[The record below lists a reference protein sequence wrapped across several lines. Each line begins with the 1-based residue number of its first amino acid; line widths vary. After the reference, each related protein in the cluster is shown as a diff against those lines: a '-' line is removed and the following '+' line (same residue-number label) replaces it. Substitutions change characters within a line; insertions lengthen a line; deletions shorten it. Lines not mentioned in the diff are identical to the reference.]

1 MPRPIWSG
9 TITFGLLN
17 IPVQLMT
24 AERHTDLH
32 FRMLDSRNNAP
43 IRYERVNEETGEEV
57 PWKDIVKA
65 FEYDKGSYVVI
76 EKEDFAKAAPES
88 TESVDIE
95 AFVDPDDIGVE
106 YFEKPYYLVPAKK
119 AEKGYVLL
127 RETLKR
133 LKTAGLARV
142 VIRTREYLA
151 LVMPRDEALLLM
163 LLRYPQ
169 ELVSADEYAFP
180 DKKLSAYRVSPKELE
195 MAETLV
201 KSMVGE
207 WQPDEYRDDFRMR
220 LRKVI
225 EERVK
230 AQEGTVRAPAAEETE
245 IPKNAATNV
254 VDFMSLLKKSI
265 DSNKR
270 TPAADRA
277 PAKAA
282 KKATKKSAKSA
293 RKGSAKKRKAS

>member
-1 MPRPIWSG
+1 MDFEDSLEEAKFR
-9 TITFGLLN
+9 
-17 IPVQLMT
+17 
-24 AERHTDLH
+24 AEARAW
-32 FRMLDSRNNAP
+32 LDANAKRKTSRDNSDP
-43 IRYERVNEETGEEV
+43 LGEDD
-57 PWKDIVKA
+57 KTSMKA
-65 FEYDKGSYVVI
+65 
-76 EKEDFAKAAPES
+76 AKAWQ
-88 TESVDIE
+88 
-95 AFVDPDDIGVE
+95 
-106 YFEKPYYLVPAKK
+106 AKK

-169 ELVSADEYAFP
+169 ELVSADEYTFP
-180 DKKLSAYRVSPKELE
+180 DKKLAAYRVSPKELD

-201 KSMVGE
+201 KSMIGE
-207 WQPDEYRDDFRMR
+207 WQPAEYRDDFRAR

-230 AQEGTVRAPAAEETE
+230 AQEGTVRAPAAEEAE
-245 IPKNAATNV
+245 MPKNAATNV

-270 TPAADRA
+270 TPAAERS
-277 PAKAA
+277 PSKTA
-282 KKATKKSAKSA
+282 KKAAKKSAKSA
-293 RKGSAKKRKAS
+293 RKRPAKKRAKAS